1 MRVLTNDVFCG
12 AFLMTQGA
20 HLVDL
25 LVDRSTIRSTGT
37 FVLEG
42 DDLLTLQEAYSLGE
56 ATARVKDLRDAVS
69 DLRTRLAKALRE
81 PPRRPCST
89 RLATSRTPTL

>member
-20 HLVDL
+20 RLVEL

-42 DDLLTLQEAYSLGE
+42 DDLLALQEAYSLGE
-56 ATARVKDLRDAVS
+56 ASARVKDLRDAVS
-69 DLRTRLAKALRE
+69 ELRGRLARALRE
-81 PPRRPCST
+81 PPRRSHPA
-89 RLATSRTPTL
+89 RLAPSRTPTL

>member
-20 HLVDL
+20 RLIDL
-25 LVDRSTIRSTGT
+25 LVDRSPIRSTGT

-42 DDLLTLQEAYSLGE
+42 DDLLALQEAYSLGE
-56 ATARVKDLRDAVS
+56 ATAPVKDIRDAVTE
-69 DLRTRLAKALRE
+69 LRTRLAKALRA
-81 PPRRPCST
+81 PAPRRSFPA
-89 RLATSRTPTL
+89 RLTTP